1 MAHGLDR
8 LTTGQRGILEEI
20 AEERGRQDEKWGADG
35 IVWRS
40 TETGV
45 RVLGEEY
52 GEVCRAVNERD
63 RAAARTELIHTAAV
77 AVQMVEALDADAP
90 LVAWDF
96 SRDPNPREGA
106 TA

>member
-1 MAHGLDR
+1 MGAKLE
-8 LTTGQRGILEEI
+8 LTGIY
-20 AEERGRQDEKWGADG
+20 AEVAMERARQDHKWGADG

-96 SRDPNPREGA
+96 SKDQNPRAGA
-106 TA
+106 SA